1 MITILAGGT
10 GSIKLVRGL
19 FTEYKNITVISNVAD
34 NFWFYGLYICPDIDT
49 IIYGLGN
56 NMLDRK
62 KGWGIKGDSFNFL
75 KYMKEIGEESWFGL
89 GDKDLTTHV
98 LRTKMLKEGKKLS
111 EITDFFAKKYNIPIR
126 IIPASDNH
134 YETHIITKAKK
145 EIHLQEFWIKYK
157 GSIPISDIIYHDIEK
172 AQMTESINEILQKS
186 KLIIFAPGNPITSI
200 GSIIHIKSLN
210 KIIKSLKKKVVI
222 ISPFISN
229 KSISGPSEIYMK
241 AKNIE
246 PSISGLINFYS
257 EYANDM
263 IFSNKDKKEIKEKAI
278 KNYPNINFHFTDIL
292 MNTSSKEENFSKI
305 YNFKFLQLLKRGFS

>member
-19 FTEYKNITVISNVAD
+19 FTEYKDITIISNVAD

-56 NMLDRK
+56 NSLDRE
-62 KGWGIKGDSFNFL
+62 KGWGIKGDTFNFVN
-75 KYMKEIGEESWFGL
+75 YMKEIGEESWFGL

-134 YETHIITKAKK
+134 YETHIITKTKK

-172 AQMTESINEILQKS
+172 AQVTESINEILHKS

-200 GSIIHIKSLN
+200 GSIINIKSLN
-210 KIIKSLKKKVVI
+210 EIIKSLKKKIVI

-229 KSISGPSEIYMK
+229 KAISGPSEIYMK

-246 PSISGLINFYS
+246 PTIHGLINFYS
-257 EYANDM
+257 EYTNNM
-263 IFSNKDKKEIKEKAI
+263 IFSKKDEKEITEKI
-278 KNYPNINFHFTDIL
+278 GKNYPDMDFHFTNIL
-292 MNTSSKEENFSKI
+292 MKTSSEEKDFAKYIISKFHNF
-305 YNFKFLQLLKRGFS
+305 

>member
-19 FTEYKNITVISNVAD
+19 YREFKNIKVISNVAD
-34 NFWFYGLYICPDIDT
+34 NFWFNGLYICPDIDT

-56 NMLDRK
+56 HLDRK
-62 KGWGIKGDSFNFL
+62 KGWGIKDDTFNFL

-89 GDKDLTTHV
+89 GDKDLTTHI

-111 EITDFFAKKYNIPIR
+111 EITDFFVKKYNIPIE

-134 YETHIITKAKK
+134 YETHIITKDKK
-145 EIHLQEFWIKYK
+145 EIHLQEFWIKYH
-157 GSIPISDIIYHDIEK
+157 GSIPISNIIYHNIEK
-172 AQMTESINEILQKS
+172 AQISESMKKILQNS

-200 GSIIHIKSLN
+200 GSIIKIKSLD
-210 KIIKSLKKKVVI
+210 KFIKNLKKKVLI

-229 KSISGPSEIYMK
+229 KAISGPSEIYMK

-246 PSISGLINFYS
+246 PTTNGLVKFYS
-257 EYANDM
+257 EFTNNM
-263 IFSNKDKKEIKEKAI
+263 IFSTKDKKEIEDEIK
-278 KNYPNINFHFTDIL
+278 KNYPDINFHFADIL
-292 MNTSSKEENFSKI
+292 MNTSLKEKKFAKYIISNIHNF
-305 YNFKFLQLLKRGFS
+305 

>member
-10 GSIKLVRGL
+10 GSIKLVRGI
-19 FTEYKNITVISNVAD
+19 FTEYKDITVISNVAD

-56 NMLDRK
+56 TLDRK

-75 KYMKEIGEESWFGL
+75 KYMKKVGEESWFGL
-89 GDKDLTTHV
+89 GDKDLTTHI
-98 LRTKMLKEGKKLS
+98 LRTKMLKEGRKLS
-111 EITDFFAKKYNIPIR
+111 EITDIIAKKYNIPIR

-134 YETHIITKAKK
+134 YETHMITKSNK
-145 EIHLQEFWIKYK
+145 EIHLQEYWIKYK

-172 AQMTESINEILQKS
+172 AQMTQSIDEILHKS

-200 GSIIHIKSLN
+200 GSIISIKSFN
-210 KIIKSLKKKVVI
+210 KLLKSLKKKVLI

-241 AKNIE
+241 TKKIE
-246 PSISGLINFYS
+246 PNIHGLINFYS
-257 EYANDM
+257 EFANNM
-263 IFSNKDKKEIKEKAI
+263 IFSKTDKKEIKEKI
-278 KNYPNINFHFTDIL
+278 NINYPDIDFHFTDIL
-292 MNTSSKEENFSKI
+292 MDTVSKEKNFAKFIVS
-305 YNFKFLQLLKRGFS
+305 NFYKF

>member
-10 GSIKLVRGL
+10 GSIKLVRGI
-19 FTEYKNITVISNVAD
+19 FTEYKDITVISNVAD

-56 NMLDRK
+56 MLDRK

-75 KYMKEIGEESWFGL
+75 KYMKKIGEASWFGL
-89 GDKDLTTHV
+89 GDKDLTTHI
-98 LRTKMLKEGKKLS
+98 LRTKMLKEGRKLS
-111 EITDFFAKKYNIPIR
+111 EITDIIAKKYNIPIR

-134 YETHIITKAKK
+134 YETHMITKSNK
-145 EIHLQEFWIKYK
+145 EIHLQEYWIKYK

-172 AQMTESINEILQKS
+172 AQMTQSIDEILHKS

-200 GSIIHIKSLN
+200 GSILGIKSFN
-210 KIIKSLKKKVVI
+210 KLLKSLKKKVLI

-241 AKNIE
+241 TKKIE
-246 PSISGLINFYS
+246 PNIHGLINFYS
-257 EYANDM
+257 EFANNM
-263 IFSNKDKKEIKEKAI
+263 IFSKTDKKEIKEKI
-278 KNYPNINFHFTDIL
+278 SINYPDIDFHFTDIL
-292 MNTSSKEENFSKI
+292 MDTISKEKNFAKFIVS
-305 YNFKFLQLLKRGFS
+305 NFYKF